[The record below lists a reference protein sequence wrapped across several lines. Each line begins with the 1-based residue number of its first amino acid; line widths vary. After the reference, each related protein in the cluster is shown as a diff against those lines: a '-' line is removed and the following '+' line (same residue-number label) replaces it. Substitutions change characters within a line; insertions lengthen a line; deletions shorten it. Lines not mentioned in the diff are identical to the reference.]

1 MEIRY
6 YDDTDILWVEL
17 KSPRNSRGRL
27 VDDER
32 ILHLN
37 PDGSLAVVEFLYVTE
52 GVNLAEIP
60 DDARQDVLDYIRENV
75 LAPPSGNGNDP
86 ELLAHLL
93 RRAGFGATRADLDA
107 AVNRGYA
114 ATVEEL
120 LAANEEQRI
129 SDYLVRRFHPELSGM
144 MGPQAPGENWLY
156 RLATTTAP
164 LREKMTLFWHGLFAT
179 GYNKV
184 IHGKA
189 LSDQTRMF
197 RHNATGSFRTLL
209 LELSKDPAMIIWL
222 DNQDNHKGAINE
234 NFGRELLELFSMGV
248 GNYTETDIKECARA
262 FTGWTIANR
271 QYMELR
277 SQRDS
282 DWPYGRISW
291 HFEFHPEDHD
301 DGEKTFLG
309 ETGNWN
315 GGDIVDI
322 ICKQPATARFIAR
335 HLYSFFVA
343 DEPPVPEWPYTP
355 PRDPQAIE
363 ILAQA
368 YFDHDYNIGA
378 VLRTLFNADFF
389 KSAEVRY
396 TKVKSPVE
404 LVAGVLRLT
413 GEFDRPRYE
422 ILERY
427 NQASYMG
434 QILNNPPSVEGWH
447 QGTDWLDSGTLVER
461 INFASQQM
469 GDAAKPGVRTMIEQ
483 IHKTLS
489 ERGVAGPDRVV
500 DTCLDGIGALALA
513 EDTRRELVNFTA
525 NRLAADPHRDSDGD
539 RQLVADVL
547 QMLAATQ
554 EFQRA

>member
-6 YDDTDILWVEL
+6 YPDTDVLWVEL
-17 KSPRNSRGRL
+17 KSPLNSRGRL
-27 VDDER
+27 VDDSR
-32 ILHLN
+32 VLHSN
-37 PDGSLAVVEFLYVTE
+37 ADGELAAVEFLYASD

-60 DDARQDVLDYIRENV
+60 GDARQEVLDYIRENV
-75 LAPPSGNGNDP
+75 TAPPSGNETDT

-93 RRAGFGATRADLDA
+93 RRAGFGATRQELA
-107 AVNRGYA
+107 AGAATGYA
-114 ATVEEL
+114 AAVERL
-120 LAANEEQRI
+120 LAPQDEQRI

-164 LREKMTLFWHGLFAT
+164 LQEKMTLFWHGIFAT
-179 GYNKV
+179 GYAKV

-197 RHNATGSFRTLL
+197 RRYAMGSFRDLL

-234 NFGRELLELFSMGV
+234 NYGRELLELFSMGV
-248 GNYTETDIKECARA
+248 GHYTEQDIKECARA

-271 QYMELR
+271 RYMELR

-291 HFEFHPEDHD
+291 HFEFHPQDHD

-315 GGDIVDI
+315 GDDIIDI
-322 ICKQPATARFIAR
+322 ICQQPATARFIAR

-368 YFDHDYNIGA
+368 YFDHDYHIGA
-378 VLRTLFNADFF
+378 VLRTLFNSDFF
-389 KSAEVRY
+389 QSPEIRY

-469 GDAAKPGVRTMIEQ
+469 GDAEKPGIRAMITR
-483 IHKTLS
+483 INARLS
-489 ERGVAGPDRVV
+489 ETASPDRLV
-500 DTCLDGIGALALA
+500 DACLEEVGALSVD
-513 EDTRRELVNFTA
+513 EETRRELVRFLSQGGNPDTQRIA
-525 NRLAADPHRDSDGD
+525 GA
-539 RQLVADVL
+539 L
-547 QMLAATQ
+547 QMVAATQ

>member
-6 YDDTDILWVEL
+6 YPDTDVLWVEL
-17 KSPRNSRGRL
+17 KSPLNSRGRL
-27 VDDER
+27 VDDSR
-32 ILHLN
+32 VLHSN
-37 PDGSLAVVEFLYVTE
+37 ADGELAAVEFLYASD

-60 DDARQDVLDYIRENV
+60 GDARQEVVDYIRENIP
-75 LAPPSGNGNDP
+75 APPSGNDTDT

-93 RRAGFGATRADLDA
+93 RRAGFGATRQELA
-107 AVNRGYA
+107 AGAATGYA
-114 ATVEEL
+114 AAVERL
-120 LAANEEQRI
+120 LSPQDEQRI

-164 LREKMTLFWHGLFAT
+164 LQEKMTLFWHGIFAT
-179 GYNKV
+179 GYAKV

-197 RHNATGSFRTLL
+197 RRYAMGSFRDLL

-234 NFGRELLELFSMGV
+234 NYGRELLELFSMGV
-248 GNYTETDIKECARA
+248 GNYTEQDIKECARA

-271 QYMELR
+271 RYMELR

-291 HFEFHPEDHD
+291 HFEFHPQDHD

-315 GGDIVDI
+315 GDDIIDI
-322 ICKQPATARFIAR
+322 ICQQPATARFIAR

-368 YFDHDYNIGA
+368 YFDNDYHIGA
-378 VLRTLFNADFF
+378 VLRTLFNSDFF
-389 KSAEVRY
+389 RSPEIRY

-469 GDAAKPGVRTMIEQ
+469 GDADKPGIRAMITR
-483 IHKTLS
+483 IAARLS
-489 ERGVAGPDRVV
+489 ETASPERLV
-500 DTCLDGIGALALA
+500 DACLEEVGALSVD
-513 EDTRRELVNFTA
+513 EETRRELVRFLSQGGHPDTQRIA
-525 NRLAADPHRDSDGD
+525 GA
-539 RQLVADVL
+539 L
-547 QMLAATQ
+547 QMVAATQ